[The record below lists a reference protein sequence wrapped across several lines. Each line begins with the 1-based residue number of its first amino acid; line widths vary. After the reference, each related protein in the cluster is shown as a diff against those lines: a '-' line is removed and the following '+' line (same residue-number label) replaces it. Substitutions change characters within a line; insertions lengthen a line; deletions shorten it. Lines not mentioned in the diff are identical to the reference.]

1 MKKSHLIYY
10 QKYKNHHHNFFHN
23 VFNIIN
29 RLIKY
34 KKNCTYIIF
43 YFILFNIIKLNGSY
57 F

>member
-34 KKNCTYIIF
+34 KKIVHIYLLFYIV
-43 YFILFNIIKLNGSY
+43 
-57 F
+57 